1 MSLNPIRNVGRFHMP
16 EAPEQTDKRLRA
28 VIAAARF
35 EALIQRYAWQ
45 PVAQPSQLPDTALA
59 AVRDRSA
66 WYALTSVPPDA
77 TGAYRILV
85 FHFAEGSNALVPCG
99 TTGEVATLT
108 ADEHR
113 ELIARTVEVAKGG
126 VPVIA
131 GCGTYST
138 ATSIERIRAAAD
150 VGAEIEH
157 VVTCADLWLRW
168 DRFPRYRG
176 IDREIGRLSHHD
188 SGCRRVAA
196 CCAVDEYPDIRADCH
211 VYRRHEGSAKAIR
224 RGQSNQQADAS

>member
-35 EALIQRYAWQ
+35 EALIQPYAWQ

-85 FHFAEGSNALVPCG
+85 FHFAEGSNASGFVAWLAGLMKKEVGTGAMVVCG
-99 TTGEVATLT
+99 FDARATPALWQT
-108 ADEHR
+108 SLGLFDYW
-113 ELIARTVEVAKGG
+113 
-126 VPVIA
+126 
-131 GCGTYST
+131 GCP
-138 ATSIERIRAAAD
+138 
-150 VGAEIEH
+150 
-157 VVTCADLWLRW
+157 W
-168 DRFPRYRG
+168 DRG
-176 IDREIGRLSHHD
+176 DDVVALVERL
-188 SGCRRVAA
+188 RR
-196 CCAVDEYPDIRADCH
+196 
-211 VYRRHEGSAKAIR
+211 EGSR
-224 RGQSNQQADAS
+224 